1 VSDLHQAVQAEIAAH
16 TPTRPPSFD
25 ALKARRTRK
34 VRAKSTAA
42 VVLAGA
48 AVAGAAVVP
57 SLLTDTKPLPGGLAA
72 EATADGQPPEE
83 LTEDGIE
90 LRRTGDIDISGAY
103 TDPADPTALLV
114 YAGRA
119 ERAGHCADFAV
130 VRVVEQTANTV
141 VLDASVYKPTDPPPP
156 DSGCTLALPPPK
168 QHRLDLGIPLDGRR
182 VVDAD
187 GDELDVLDT
196 GTLLKPTALPAGYRL
211 PGELTVGYSGVDDTT
226 NDVTVHTYA
235 GPTPRTAIEVY
246 QGDPGKVP
254 GRDEPDPSA
263 VIDRPTVRGNPGV
276 VTKTPGLND
285 LTCLRWRERPG
296 HVVMV
301 CSRGYPP
308 PLGSQQLQDIAAS
321 MRPTSQITAA
331 AEPATAGSG
340 IDVDICL
347 PDEGCRSLDPA
358 TADRVRAALR
368 LDTPGGAP
376 AVGPND
382 AFCDAA
388 GVVYTVRIR
397 YASGDPLEVSVP
409 YPCGPLTVNGE
420 QRILD
425 ETARDDIRLAYENAK
440 N

>member
-42 VVLAGA
+42 VALAAA
-48 AVAGAAVVP
+48 AVASAAVVP
-57 SLLTDTKPLPGGLAA
+57 SLLTDPKPLPGGLAA

-83 LTEDGIE
+83 LTDNGIE
-90 LRRTGDIDISGAY
+90 LRRTGDTDISGAH

-119 ERAGHCADFAV
+119 EPAGHCADFAV
-130 VRVVEQTANTV
+130 VRVVEQTADTV
-141 VLDASVYKPTDPPPP
+141 VLDASTYKPTEPPPP
-156 DSGCTLALPPPK
+156 DSGCSLVLPPPK

-182 VVDAD
+182 VLDAD

-196 GTLLKPTALPAGYRL
+196 GTLLQPTALPDGYRL
-211 PGELTVGYSGVDDTT
+211 PGQLTVGDGGVDDTT

-235 GPTPRTAIEVY
+235 GPNPRNTIEVY

-263 VIDRPTVRGNPGV
+263 VIDRPTVRGHPGV

-285 LTCLRWRERPG
+285 LTCLRWRERPD

-308 PLGSQQLQDIAAS
+308 PLRSKQLQDIAAS

-331 AEPATAGSG
+331 TEPAATLPPQPAHTVPKDACGAEGSG
-340 IDVDICL
+340 DWPERAVDYRAY
-347 PDEGCRSLDPA
+347 EGLTFEQAQELAVQSGDTLRVLGQDGVCAKGPF
-358 TADRVRAALR
+358 TADSRSDRVKVY
-368 LDTPGGAP
+368 LDSGRVVSAYPG
-376 AVGPND
+376 
-382 AFCDAA
+382 
-388 GVVYTVRIR
+388 
-397 YASGDPLEVSVP
+397 
-409 YPCGPLTVNGE
+409 
-420 QRILD
+420 
-425 ETARDDIRLAYENAK
+425 
-440 N
+440 